1 MFKNP
6 ALREEPRYD
15 PAAVIPLQ
23 QEASILN
30 WLEKKGRLMAR
41 DQSLPEEQL
50 IDNDDDIGAIMG
62 VDDPYDLEDDDFV
75 LEPDELVAD
84 EDPI

>member
-41 DQSLPEEQL
+41 DHSTNDEQL
-50 IDNDDDIGAIMG
+50 IDNDDDIGDIMG
-62 VDDPYDLEDDDFV
+62 VDDALDYDDDFV

-84 EDPI
+84 EDPL

>member
-41 DQSLPEEQL
+41 DHGPNEEQL
-50 IDNDDDIGAIMG
+50 IDNDDDINDIMG
-62 VDDPYDLEDDDFV
+62 VDDALDYDDDFV

-84 EDPI
+84 EDPL